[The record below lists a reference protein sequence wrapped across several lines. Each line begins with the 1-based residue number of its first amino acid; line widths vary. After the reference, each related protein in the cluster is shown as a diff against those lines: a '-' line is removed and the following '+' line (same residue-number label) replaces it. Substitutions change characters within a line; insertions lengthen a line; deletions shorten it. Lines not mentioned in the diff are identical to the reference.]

1 MPDKLIGGVKMQGF
15 KRYCSFVILI
25 LLLTG
30 CAEVEKDKTS
40 SNAKITIEPYNMSEK
55 ESLLISKSGVE
66 HIEFF
71 KLNGTLAEDDDLQF
85 SVEVFEK
92 GKFKE
97 ELLKTWDDPEKNYK
111 DTLISFGISDFNDE
125 VRPLKLISGI
135 PSGLATTNYSNKMT
149 SSSFSNLVGEKVT
162 LKKNKPVYLVAWLGT
177 TKNELRSVG
186 SENGELPASISET
199 ELAFLYR
206 VLWTDKEM
214 N

>member
-1 MPDKLIGGVKMQGF
+1 MQGF

-30 CAEVEKDKTS
+30 CAGVEKDKTS

-71 KLNGTLAEDDDLQF
+71 KLNGTLAEDDDLQI

-162 LKKNKPVYLVAWLGT
+162 LKKNKPVYLAAWLGT